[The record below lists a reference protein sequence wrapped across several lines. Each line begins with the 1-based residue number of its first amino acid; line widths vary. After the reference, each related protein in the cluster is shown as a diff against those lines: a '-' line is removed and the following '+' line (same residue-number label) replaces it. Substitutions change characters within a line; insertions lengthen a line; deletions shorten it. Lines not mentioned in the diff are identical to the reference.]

1 MKRLGLYDDA
11 VGHGHLQRHFDNV
24 VNDSTNITQSYSNKF
39 GSFETRES
47 LFAGPSG
54 QFAKF
59 ESTWEILSDGTRR
72 LTTVIPFGGR

>member
-11 VGHGHLQRHFDNV
+11 VGRGHLQRHFDGV
-24 VNDSTNITQSYSNKF
+24 VNDPTNITRSYSNKF
-39 GSFETRES
+39 GNFETRDS

-59 ESTWEILSDGTRR
+59 ESTWEILADGTRR